1 MANRD
6 EQAAQQ
12 AVMED
17 IGREWNAARVI
28 IAGFLAELRPDQ
40 PVQVHLH
47 NASAIIARLAHHEPP
62 ILLEMQRE

>member
-6 EQAAQQ
+6 EQAVQN

-17 IGREWNAARVI
+17 IGREWLASRAI

-40 PVQVHLH
+40 PSEVHLH
-47 NASAIIARLAHHEPP
+47 NAAAIIARLASHEPP
-62 ILLEMQRE
+62 ILLETRGE